1 MPGFL
6 KDSRT
11 LVIIGAT
18 VAAIALGAMLRALGL
33 LVTAAQLIGYS
44 TTVLAVASTGLAAG
58 VVGSYA
64 ELRAENQRQADQL
77 SRGREADLAQVE
89 IERFSGPGELLRINV
104 RNGSQRAIRNIYV
117 WADVQNVPGHYSAGL
132 PADDP
137 LSRRMVNVPHDEGLH
152 WRLRVIHPGRQA
164 FFTQLVHLNPHP
176 LPAVPDAA
184 ITAFAEFTDAAG
196 TWWRC
201 DEDGIVMRREI
212 TEPATPDQPDPA
224 RPRALPLGPD
234 RRSGPVA
241 GPVTG
246 PAAGPT
252 TSPQPRLAGRVA
264 PGSPPPQR
272 PPQQQPPHYSDV
284 P

>member
-1 MPGFL
+1 VPGFL

-18 VAAIALGAMLRALGL
+18 VAAIALGAVLRVLGL
-33 LVTAAQLIGYS
+33 LVTAGQLIGYS
-44 TTVLAVASTGLAAG
+44 TTLLAVASVGLAAG

-64 ELRAENQRQADQL
+64 ELREASRRQAEQL
-77 SRGREADLAQVE
+77 SKGSEADLAQVE
-89 IERFSGPGELLRINV
+89 IERFSGPGELVRINV

-117 WADVQNVPGHYSAGL
+117 WADVQNVTGHYAAGL

-137 LSRRMVNVPHDEGLH
+137 LSRRMVNVPHDEGLQ

-176 LPAVPDAA
+176 LPAVADAS
-184 ITAFAEFTDAAG
+184 ITAFAEFTDTAG

-201 DEDGIVMRREI
+201 DEDGIVTRREI
-212 TEPATPDQPDPA
+212 AEPATPDQPDPA

-234 RRSGPVA
+234 RSF
-241 GPVTG
+241 G
-246 PAAGPT
+246 PATGPT
-252 TSPQPRLAGRVA
+252 TSPQPRVAGLMA

-272 PPQQQPPHYSDV
+272 PAWQQPPHYSDV

>member
-33 LVTAAQLIGYS
+33 LVTAAQLIGYA
-44 TTVLAVASTGLAAG
+44 TTLLAVASVGLAAG
-58 VVGSYA
+58 VISGYA
-64 ELRAENQRQADQL
+64 ELRAANQRQADQL
-77 SRGREADLAQVE
+77 SRGREADMAQVE

-117 WADVQNVPGHYSAGL
+117 WADVQNAPGHYAAGL

-137 LSRRMVNVPHDEGLH
+137 LSRRMVNVPHDEGQH
-152 WRLRVIHPGRQA
+152 WRFRVIHPGRQA

-176 LPAVPDAA
+176 LPAGPDAA

-201 DEDGIVMRREI
+201 DEDGNVTRREI
-212 TEPATPDQPDPA
+212 AEPAATDDPGPA
-224 RPRALPLGPD
+224 QPRALPLGPD
-234 RRSGPVA
+234 RRA
-241 GPVTG
+241 GPAT
-246 PAAGPT
+246 GPT
-252 TSPQPRLAGRVA
+252 TSPQPRLAGWV
-264 PGSPPPQR
+264 G
-272 PPQQQPPHYSDV
+272 PQQEPQHYSDV